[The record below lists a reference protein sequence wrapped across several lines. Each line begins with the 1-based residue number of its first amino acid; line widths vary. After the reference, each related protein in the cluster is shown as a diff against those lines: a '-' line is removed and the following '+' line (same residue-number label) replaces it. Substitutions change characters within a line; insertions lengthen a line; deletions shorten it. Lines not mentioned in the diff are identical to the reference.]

1 MTLTWTTPADAATL
15 AAIHAQA
22 FDKPWPAS
30 DFDELL
36 TQTGVFGALAGD
48 PAQGMI
54 LCRIAGGE
62 MEVLTIGVAG
72 PARRQGLAQALM
84 AAALGAARQAGA
96 QSVLLEVGTDNPPAV
111 ALYERL
117 GFARAGLRR
126 GYYDRGAGR
135 RADALVMR
143 LDLVAQDA

>member
-1 MTLTWTTPADAATL
+1 MTLAWITPADAATL
-15 AAIHAQA
+15 AAIHALA
-22 FDKPWPAS
+22 FDTPWPAS

-36 TQTGVFGALAGD
+36 AQDGVFGALLGE
-48 PAQGMI
+48 PAQGLV
-54 LCRIAGGE
+54 LCRLAGGE
-62 MEVLTIGVAG
+62 MEILTLGVSGA
-72 PARRQGLAQALM
+72 ARRQGLARALM

-96 QSVLLEVGTDNPPAV
+96 QTVFLEVATDNPPAV

-126 GYYDRGAGR
+126 AYYDRGAEP